1 MNKMSLTFVSF
12 TKGIL
17 HRSGISR
24 HDAGVFLASTCG
36 TLLSSQGSDAH
47 LIHSLSGLVWGNRSN
62 LLPVTFPVNSP
73 HRRVSRS
80 EGVPIVHRSGA
91 QSRTKFHAME
101 GGYLV
106 EFAGPFQSPA
116 CCLRLRQQVK
126 HYGLVT
132 PQVKSLESRAC
143 RDLSRLVNGHVDAGQ
158 PRRRLR
164 QRARTIPIVFF
175 PRRSTNHPPAKAS
188 AESSAASASVTLTLL
203 T

>member
-47 LIHSLSGLVWGNRSN
+47 LTVPSRVWFWGNRSN

-80 EGVPIVHRSGA
+80 EGVSIVHLLARNREPNSMRWRVA
-91 QSRTKFHAME
+91 TSWSSRGLFSPCALSPSAATRKTLRA
-101 GGYLV
+101 GY
-106 EFAGPFQSPA
+106 A
-116 CCLRLRQQVK
+116 R
-126 HYGLVT
+126 
-132 PQVKSLESRAC
+132 VKSLGSRAC
-143 RDLSRLVNGHVDAGQ
+143 RTH
-158 PRRRLR
+158 
-164 QRARTIPIVFF
+164 
-175 PRRSTNHPPAKAS
+175 
-188 AESSAASASVTLTLL
+188 SSW
-203 T
+203 